1 MRRFQVSAQYVWN
14 FGHVINAQQYIDS
27 AVNASRDMAAG
38 LEISLGL
45 MF

>member
-14 FGHVINAQQYIDS
+14 FGHVISAQQYIDS
-27 AVNASRDMAAG
+27 ATNATRDKAAG
-38 LEISLGL
+38 LELSLGL